1 MSDLSAKVIA
11 DLKRELA
18 EAKAA
23 ADAVTESMGS
33 EIMRLHGEIEQQ
45 RTRAEA
51 AEQELREVEQREEE
65 GIRLFDQIVAEL
77 RAKLA
82 TRTDS
87 AVGQRA
93 LAIAAIED
101 AQKQQARAETA
112 ERDLREAM
120 AAVAEACGAV
130 HVGDYVSAPGTLNE
144 IVGKIRRDY
153 KAAREALEP

>member
-1 MSDLSAKVIA
+1 MSEDI
-11 DLKRELA
+11 KRIGQT
-18 EAKAA
+18 
-23 ADAVTESMGS
+23 ADALALVEYWRN
-33 EIMRLHGEIEQQ
+33 EAEQQ

>member
-1 MSDLSAKVIA
+1 MTDLNAKVIA

-101 AQKQQARAETA
+101 AQKQ
-112 ERDLREAM
+112 
-120 AAVAEACGAV
+120 
-130 HVGDYVSAPGTLNE
+130 
-144 IVGKIRRDY
+144 
-153 KAAREALEP
+153 

>member
-1 MSDLSAKVIA
+1 VTDRNTERTRQTLEA
-11 DLKRELA
+11 LA
-18 EAKAA
+18 MVDYWRNEA
-23 ADAVTESMGS
+23 
-33 EIMRLHGEIEQQ
+33 EQQ

-51 AEQELREVEQREEE
+51 AEQELREVKQREEE
-65 GIRLFDQIVAEL
+65 GVRLFDQIVAEL

-112 ERDLREAM
+112 ERELREAM
-120 AAVAEACGAV
+120 AAVAEACVAV
-130 HVGDYVSAPGTLNE
+130 HVGDYVRAPGTLNE